1 MTIIIP
7 AFLIAGGIA
16 LGTAIQATVVGLVR
30 KREPVY
36 LVFALTC
43 FCISV
48 VFFSSAAYH
57 RAGSVEEAATTLR
70 WMAGSIYAALPP
82 FFLFVSLYTGRE
94 RARGFAVVALFFGA
108 LFTANALSSYSLRYS
123 SLEWQPPL
131 RLPWGEEL
139 AMYSGD
145 LTAWAVMAR
154 LAMMVLFGW
163 AMWRAAVQYR
173 SGQHR
178 QAILLGIYL
187 ALQMTG
193 FVYGGL
199 IEAGSVRSVYL
210 GPFIFLLL
218 VLFMSV
224 SMGIDL
230 RDQNLQVARLAVEWR
245 ETFDSVRTPIL
256 VTDKDGI
263 VVRANRSA
271 CELSSIPGRTI
282 SGTSIEALGDGEP
295 WQTAIQLVHHMAG
308 QRGATSAEAKDDR
321 GHTWDLTIALFSSA
335 EQEVERFILVLWD
348 ISGIVELQEALRRSE
363 TMSTMGALLAGVAH
377 EVRNPLFGISATLDA
392 YGEELDKPEYAPCS
406 AALRTEVERL
416 KRLMQELLDYGKP
429 GALKIETGS
438 VADVVRQAMASRS
451 TRDSAVQVVS
461 TVSASLPPLLMDRDR
476 LCQVFENLIDNAVQ
490 HSPQHGVVSTQAS
503 LVEHA
508 GRTWIECTVQDNGR
522 GFDPEDVDRAF
533 EPFYSKRQGGTGLG
547 LSIVQRIVEEHSG
560 RVVAGNAPGGGA
572 MIRVRLPVAD
582 A

>member
-1 MTIIIP
+1 MTILIP

-36 LVFALTC
+36 LVFAITC
-43 FCISV
+43 FLVSAL
-48 VFFSSAAYH
+48 FFSSAIYH
-57 RAGSVEEAATTLR
+57 GAGSVDEAATALR
-70 WMAGSIYAALPP
+70 WMAGSMYLAFPP
-82 FFLFVSLYTGRE
+82 FFLFASLYTGRE

-108 LFTANALSSYSLRYS
+108 LFVANAFSPYSLRYS
-123 SLEWQPPL
+123 SLERQPPL

-139 AMYSGD
+139 ALYSGNVTVWAAIGRAGMMI
-145 LTAWAVMAR
+145 LFAWA
-154 LAMMVLFGW
+154 L
-163 AMWRAAVQYR
+163 WRTAVQYR
-173 SGQHR
+173 SGKRR
-178 QAILLGIYL
+178 QAIFLGSYL
-187 ALQMTG
+187 ALQMAG

-199 IEAGSVRSVYL
+199 IEAGILRSIYI
-210 GPFIFLLL
+210 GPFIFLFL

-230 RDQNLQVARLAVEWR
+230 RDQHLQVERLAVEWR

-256 VTDKDGI
+256 VTDADGV
-263 VVRANRSA
+263 VVRANRTA
-271 CELSSIPGRTI
+271 CDLSSIRGRPVPGTP
-282 SGTSIEALGDGEP
+282 IETLGDGEP
-295 WQTAIQLVHHMAG
+295 WQTATQLVHHMAG

-321 GHTWDLTIALFSSA
+321 GHTWEMTIALFSSA

-363 TMSTMGALLAGVAH
+363 TMSTMGALMAGVAH

-392 YGEELDKPEYAPCS
+392 YGEELGKPEYEPCS

-416 KRLMQELLDYGKP
+416 KHLMQELLDYGKP
-429 GALKIETGS
+429 GVLKIEKGS
-438 VADVVRQAMASRS
+438 VADVVRQAMAARS

-461 TVSASLPPLLMDRDR
+461 TVSDSLPPLLMDRGR

-490 HSPQHGVVSTQAS
+490 HSPQHGMVSTQAS

-522 GFDPEDVDRAF
+522 GFAPEDVDHAF
-533 EPFYSKRQGGTGLG
+533 EPFYSKREGGTGLG

-560 RVVAGNAPGGGA
+560 RVFAGNAPGGGA